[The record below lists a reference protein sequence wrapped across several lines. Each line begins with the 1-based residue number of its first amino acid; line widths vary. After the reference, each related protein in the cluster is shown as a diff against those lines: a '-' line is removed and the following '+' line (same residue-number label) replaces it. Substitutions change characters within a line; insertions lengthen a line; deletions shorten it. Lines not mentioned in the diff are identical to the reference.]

1 MKEQK
6 NKSLFFLACAAV
18 ISVTTFSGIGIA
30 AITGHLP
37 VGRGH
42 LDPFFAFDQAREEGP
57 RLIVPP
63 TPLGPMHAGLTQ
75 QSESQRV
82 TRPFELRKGQR
93 LTRRGIVCLT
103 CGVVNSIEPRNIPT
117 ETDAA
122 DISGFSGNATMAAS
136 DGQLAGLAVPPTL
149 QGSKGESYI
158 VRVRMENGTVRTIYE
173 NQRPVFSVG
182 ERVKFVN
189 GSLVSES

>member
-6 NKSLFFLACAAV
+6 NKSLFFLGCAAV
-18 ISVTTFSGIGIA
+18 ISITTFSGIGIA

-63 TPLGPMHAGLTQ
+63 TPLGPMHAGLMQ
-75 QSESQRV
+75 QSESQRA

-93 LTRRGIVCLT
+93 LAKRGTICAT
-103 CGVVNSIEPRNIPT
+103 CGVVNSIEPRNAPA
-117 ETDAA
+117 ESDSADA
-122 DISGFSGNATMAAS
+122 SGMSGQATMEAG
-136 DGQLAGLAVPPTL
+136 DGRFAGFAVPSAL
-149 QGSKGESYI
+149 QGSKGESYV

-189 GSLVSES
+189 GSLASES

>member
-1 MKEQK
+1 
-6 NKSLFFLACAAV
+6 
-18 ISVTTFSGIGIA
+18 
-30 AITGHLP
+30 
-37 VGRGH
+37 
-42 LDPFFAFDQAREEGP
+42 
-57 RLIVPP
+57 
-63 TPLGPMHAGLTQ
+63 
-75 QSESQRV
+75 
-82 TRPFELRKGQR
+82 
-93 LTRRGIVCLT
+93 
-103 CGVVNSIEPRNIPT
+103 
-117 ETDAA
+117 
-122 DISGFSGNATMAAS
+122 MAAG